1 MKDASKGGAE
11 TKAVQY
17 AYGLPFVKS
26 LKLWVQAVSK
36 SPALKPLVQP
46 LAIVLL
52 SAIRAKESHLIY
64 MPYVAILIGLV
75 NDLSLNC
82 EVFIPIASSGLTALT
97 LCSHKLASKTLT
109 AEGREPNVTDVVRVS
124 ERQLKDRRVVKGLT
138 GLLVTQLTRHAAFL
152 ARTSALPEVG
162 WVISQNLRKISK
174 TNPQIK
180 AELSGLIS
188 NLDKSIVEVKEM
200 RKNVEGLFQFT
211 FEQTSLGKFMLHSVT
226 EKPASA
232 PRHDD
237 EDLDVDVSDEEE
249 GDDVESGDDSEDE
262 PSDKKKRKPSSA
274 ASGEERSKRSIK
286 RQRQNEKKRLAAAAT
301 PEEVIERAQ
310 KKMDK
315 IDMKSEV
322 VRFAVSDDEEEEE

>member
-1 MKDASKGGAE
+1 
-11 TKAVQY
+11 
-17 AYGLPFVKS
+17 
-26 LKLWVQAVSK
+26 
-36 SPALKPLVQP
+36 
-46 LAIVLL
+46 
-52 SAIRAKESHLIY
+52 
-64 MPYVAILIGLV
+64 
-75 NDLSLNC
+75 
-82 EVFIPIASSGLTALT
+82 
-97 LCSHKLASKTLT
+97 
-109 AEGREPNVTDVVRVS
+109 
-124 ERQLKDRRVVKGLT
+124 
-138 GLLVTQLTRHAAFL
+138 
-152 ARTSALPEVG
+152 
-162 WVISQNLRKISK
+162 
-174 TNPQIK
+174 
-180 AELSGLIS
+180 
-188 NLDKSIVEVKEM
+188 M